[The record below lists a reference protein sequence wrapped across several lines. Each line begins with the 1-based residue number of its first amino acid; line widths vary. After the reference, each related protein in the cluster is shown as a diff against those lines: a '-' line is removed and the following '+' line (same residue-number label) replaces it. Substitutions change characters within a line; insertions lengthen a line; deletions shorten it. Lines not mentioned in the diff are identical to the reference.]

1 MPVVQVF
8 FANARNKIIAISCG
22 ALTVLPR
29 RVVVVIV
36 DLVDVDLV
44 DVDLVDVNVVSFP
57 LAVVCHVVVII
68 VIVFVAVV
76 VVVVVV
82 VIVVM
87 VGFGSH
93 EPPAVARSK

>member
-36 DLVDVDLV
+36 DLVDV
-44 DVDLVDVNVVSFP
+44 NVVSFP

-68 VIVFVAVV
+68 VIVVIVVVVVAVV

-87 VGFGSH
+87 GEFGSH
-93 EPPAVARSK
+93 EPPKN